1 MRQRKIIR
9 RIISYPAPERTAP
22 QEHFPYYYPA
32 VKGSDA
38 YALSGIWYGGKH
50 EIAMLRKGL
59 IHRTRENA
67 MKHAIALL
75 GDKK

>member
-1 MRQRKIIR
+1 MRQGKIVR

-22 QEHFPYYYPA
+22 PNNWPYYYPA
-32 VKGSDA
+32 ITGDDA
-38 YALSGIWYGGKH
+38 HTLSGIWCGCKH
-50 EIAMLRKGL
+50 DIALLKKGL

-67 MKHAIALL
+67 MKHAMALL